1 MRTPVGS
8 PQLALEVLM
17 AEAVSALGLPERID
31 VDLGG
36 LRFSA
41 TFRAPA
47 GATLRVSQL
56 LAGRWVELLR
66 FDDFVEQAH
75 YHVLAAGDA
84 TLVDAATD
92 GVALDFYLDQI
103 GQHLAEL
110 LARGGFEEIV
120 PAIDVDAVSNN
131 IDQVRQAMID
141 VVPDGYTR
149 VPGVG
154 LRRDDHRA
162 GTP

>member
-1 MRTPVGS
+1 
-8 PQLALEVLM
+8 M
-17 AEAVSALGLPERID
+17 ADAASGFDVSEPIE

-47 GATLRVSQL
+47 GATLRVSRL
-56 LAGRWVELLR
+56 LVGRWVELLR

-75 YHVLAAGDA
+75 YHVPAAGDA
-84 TLVDAATD
+84 IMVDAGTD

-103 GQHLAEL
+103 GDHLGEL
-110 LARGGFEEIV
+110 LARAGFEEIV
-120 PAIDVDAVSNN
+120 PTIDVEAVTKN
-131 IDQVRQAMID
+131 IDQVRHAMID
-141 VVPDGYTR
+141 VVPVGYSR

-154 LRRDDHRA
+154 LRKDDHRGA
-162 GTP
+162 TP

>member
-1 MRTPVGS
+1 
-8 PQLALEVLM
+8 M
-17 AEAVSALGLPERID
+17 AEAVPALDVSEPVE

-47 GATLRVSQL
+47 GATLRVSL
-56 LAGRWVELLR
+56 LLTGRWLELLR

>member
-1 MRTPVGS
+1 
-8 PQLALEVLM
+8 M
-17 AEAVSALGLPERID
+17 ADAVPSFDVSEPIE

-47 GATLRVSQL
+47 GATLRVSGEV
-56 LAGRWVELLR
+56 AGRREELLR
-66 FDDFVEQAH
+66 FDDFVQQPH
-75 YHVLAAGDA
+75 YHVPAAGDA
-84 TLVDAATD
+84 VMLDTKTVGAP
-92 GVALDFYLDQI
+92 LDFYLDQI
-103 GQHLAEL
+103 GNHLGEL
-110 LARGGFEEIV
+110 LVQGGFEEIV
-120 PAIDVDAVSNN
+120 PTLDLRAVTAN
-131 IDQVRQAMID
+131 IGQVRDAMID

-154 LRRDDHRA
+154 IRRDAHPA

>member
-1 MRTPVGS
+1 
-8 PQLALEVLM
+8 M
-17 AEAVSALGLPERID
+17 ADVVPTFGVSEPIE

-47 GATLRVSQL
+47 GATLRVSGR
-56 LAGRWVELLR
+56 LAGQWVELLR
-66 FDDFVEQAH
+66 FDDFVEQPH
-75 YHVLAAGDA
+75 YHVPAAGDA
-84 TLVDAATD
+84 IMVDANTD

-103 GQHLAEL
+103 GGHLGEL

-120 PAIDVDAVSNN
+120 PTIDVEAVTEN
-131 IDQVRQAMID
+131 IDQVRHAMID
-141 VVPDGYTR
+141 VVPDRYTR

-154 LRRDDHRA
+154 LRRDDHGA

>member
-1 MRTPVGS
+1 
-8 PQLALEVLM
+8 M
-17 AEAVSALGLPERID
+17 AEAVPAFDVSEPIE

-47 GATLRVSQL
+47 GATLRVSRL
-56 LAGRWVELLR
+56 MAGRWLELLR
-66 FDDFVEQAH
+66 FDDFVEQPH
-75 YHVLAAGDA
+75 YHVPAAGEA
-84 TLVDAATD
+84 ILVDADTD

-103 GQHLAEL
+103 GGHLGEL
-110 LARGGFEEIV
+110 LARGGFDEIV
-120 PAIDVDAVSNN
+120 PTIDVEAVTKN
-131 IDQVRQAMID
+131 IDQVRDAMID

-154 LRRDDHRA
+154 LRSDDHRA
-162 GTP
+162 ATP